1 MEVSR
6 WPSKS
11 HVSTPWVSVGVRGPV
26 VATWA
31 AVREA
36 PSLAAPSRPQ
46 DGQGDSVAPGKK
58 EQLGRQHNGCSRQI
72 QTAKFSYFG
81 SVSNKENKR
90 GEQNGS
96 RLLILLCLQLNT
108 RPSWALRLTPVQAMP
123 EQTQFHGGR
132 LCLNSSPIR
141 AKLERMSL

>member
-11 HVSTPWVSVGVRGPV
+11 HVSTPWVSVGVQGPV

-58 EQLGRQHNGCSRQI
+58 EQLGREHNGCSRQI
-72 QTAKFSYFG
+72 QTAKFSYFWR
-81 SVSNKENKR
+81 VSNERIKEVSKTALGFSSFCVFSSIPSLPGPQANPSPGDARANPIPRREAVSK
-90 GEQNGS
+90 
-96 RLLILLCLQLNT
+96 LL
-108 RPSWALRLTPVQAMP
+108 S
-123 EQTQFHGGR
+123 H
-132 LCLNSSPIR
+132 
-141 AKLERMSL
+141 